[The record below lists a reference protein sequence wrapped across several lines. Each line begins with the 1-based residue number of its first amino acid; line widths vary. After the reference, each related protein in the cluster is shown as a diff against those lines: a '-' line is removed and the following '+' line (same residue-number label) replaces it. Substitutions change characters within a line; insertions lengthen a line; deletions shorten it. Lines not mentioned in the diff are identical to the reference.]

1 VVCSIIIYGTT
12 VTLLQFVGYS
22 VALGGL
28 VWYKLGG
35 EKILEHAAVLREM
48 VRERK
53 TLGLAVV
60 GVAAMLAVGVVWF
73 AFSGPEREVVQRF

>member
-35 EKILEHAAVLREM
+35 EKIMEHAAMLQKM

-60 GVAAMLAVGVVWF
+60 GIAAVLAVGVVWF
-73 AFSGPEREVVQRF
+73 AFSGPEREVVRRI